1 MTLWAQRPNRGRQRR
16 ASAAKRS
23 PLHAGLGHGSTGLRQ
38 DRNLMSDACP
48 GAVALGLEFEP
59 NLEVEPEALG
69 GAEVP
74 REPKSG
80 VSGDAALA
88 EDDLVDTPS
97 GNTNVL
103 GQAVLAETVRLE
115 ELGQEDFARMDG
127 CELCHG
133 GHLRVVVDDLDVE
146 GIGGAPDEADA
157 PLIVDADAVLASTI
171 ALERLEAI
179 SGRNAQVG
187 EGVGRIEDDEF
198 PKRDALK
205 AGGQTTRAATLKERF
220 RVGVAEGADH
230 ARE

>member
-1 MTLWAQRPNRGRQRR
+1 MYS
-16 ASAAKRS
+16 SAD
-23 PLHAGLGHGSTGLRQ
+23 LRQ
-38 DRNLMSDACP
+38 NRNLVSDACP
-48 GAVALGLEFEP
+48 RAVAFGLEFEP

-80 VSGDAALA
+80 VSGDVALA

-103 GQAVLAETVRLE
+103 GQAVLAQTVRLE
-115 ELGQEDFARMDG
+115 ELGQEDFAGMDG
-127 CELCHG
+127 RELCHS

-157 PLIVDADAVLASTI
+157 PLIVDPDAVLASTI

-179 SGRNAQVG
+179 AGRNARVS
-187 EGVGRIEDDEF
+187 EGVGRIEDDGF

-205 AGGQTTRAATLKERF
+205 AGGQTTRAATLKERWT
-220 RVGVAEGADH
+220 RPPGAK
-230 ARE
+230 

>member
-1 MTLWAQRPNRGRQRR
+1 
-16 ASAAKRS
+16 
-23 PLHAGLGHGSTGLRQ
+23 
-38 DRNLMSDACP
+38 MSDACP
-48 GAVALGLEFEP
+48 GAVALGLEFES

-74 REPKSG
+74 REPKSR
-80 VSGDAALA
+80 VSGDAALT

-115 ELGQEDFARMDG
+115 ELGQEDFARMNG

-157 PLIVDADAVLASTI
+157 PLIVDADAVLADTI
-171 ALERLEAI
+171 APERLEPIA
-179 SGRNAQVG
+179 GRNAQVG
-187 EGVGRIEDDEF
+187 DGFGRIEDDEL